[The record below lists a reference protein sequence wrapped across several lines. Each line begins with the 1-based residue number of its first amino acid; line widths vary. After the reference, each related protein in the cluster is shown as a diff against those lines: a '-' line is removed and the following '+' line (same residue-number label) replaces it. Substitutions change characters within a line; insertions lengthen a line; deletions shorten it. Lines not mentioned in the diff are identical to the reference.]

1 MSEKFP
7 GHGIVGPTGGPGP
20 AAPTQLSGKKDP
32 PPQKIPPKILT
43 LLDAFDEILT
53 LLGPFFPTK
62 AVWGQITTVFD
73 DCHEIFTRSSGT
85 DPILSTQR
93 FPRGGIRS
101 LSTQRIGAAGIRIL
115 STQTLYI
122 KKIFPLR
129 GLKSL
134 EIL

>member
-1 MSEKFP
+1 MR
-7 GHGIVGPTGGPGP
+7 
-20 AAPTQLSGKKDP
+20 AN
-32 PPQKIPPKILT
+32 QKRFLAKSLPYST
-43 LLDAFDEILT
+43 
-53 LLGPFFPTK
+53 
-62 AVWGQITTVFD
+62 
-73 DCHEIFTRSSGT
+73 IFTNSLP
-85 DPILSTQR
+85 DPLARIR
-93 FPRGGIRS
+93 FYLHKDVRAAGIRI

>member
-1 MSEKFP
+1 MKSLP
-7 GHGIVGPTGGPGP
+7 YSAHVCQP
-20 AAPTQLSGKKDP
+20 
-32 PPQKIPPKILT
+32 
-43 LLDAFDEILT
+43 
-53 LLGPFFPTK
+53 K
-62 AVWGQITTVFD
+62 AVFWPNHYRTRRFSITLVP
-73 DCHEIFTRSSGT
+73 
-85 DPILSTQR
+85 DPLARMR
-93 FPRGGIRS
+93 FSLHNDVRAAGIRI